1 MAFNNPSSKL
11 ERAVCFSL
19 ILQGKGTTSDTYQAD
34 YSGTR
39 SLPNR
44 TVMAS
49 SFSPQRPN
57 RQEGVVH
64 FQIQHHFPA
73 AVQPGETESIQ
84 RVQKNAY
91 LGETYDSMT
100 VGDGNSFQIT
110 ADAITAAG
118 RALAVDESGG
128 SDPVLAQLAADN
140 PDMLEFRCDW
150 VKQSNPF
157 LIRGRA
163 DGDSSVW
170 VEILNFEAFVTN
182 ATT

>member
-11 ERAVCFSL
+11 ERAVWFYL
-19 ILQGKGTTSDTYQAD
+19 ILQGKGTTADTFLAD

-44 TVMAS
+44 TILAT
-49 SFSPQRPN
+49 SFSPHRPF
-57 RQEGVVH
+57 RPEGEVRL
-64 FQIQHHFPA
+64 QIQHHFPA
-73 AVQPGETESIQ
+73 AAQPGETESIQ
-84 RVQKNAY
+84 RVQKNVY

-100 VGDGNSFQIT
+100 VGDGQSLQIT
-110 ADAITAAG
+110 AEAITAAG

-150 VKQSNPF
+150 IKQSNPF
-157 LIRGRA
+157 LVRGRP
-163 DGDSSVW
+163 DGDASFW
-170 VEILNFEAFVTN
+170 VEILNFEAFVSN